1 MSMSPAIE
9 HGTRTMPYSGQVDT
23 LLALRRVPHNVEAPG
38 YPTRSR
44 RFFYMG
50 TIRLRPFMTSILM
63 AVSLLGTVFVLSPLS
78 SALAA
83 SNSLVAGHVYVLNN
97 PAGPNSISAFNRAAD
112 GTLTSAGTT
121 AIGGQGSGGGLGS
134 QGSLIFSPDRSW
146 LFAVDA
152 GSNQISVVGVD
163 AHGTL
168 HPASASS
175 SGGVDPV
182 SLTATG
188 HFLYIV
194 NAGDS
199 SRAANVTG
207 FRVSGDGSL
216 HPITGS
222 TQPLSAANPGPA
234 QVQADPTGATVIVT
248 EKNTNLIDSFQIASD
263 GSLSQPTFTP
273 STGTEPFGFAFNPAT
288 PSQFV
293 VSDASAGAV
302 TSYGLHNGN
311 VTLEDGP
318 VADNQAAPCW
328 VVITG
333 NGSFAYTANAGS
345 SSISGY
351 SLSPNGTLALLTTAS
366 TSPGRGP
373 NEIVLTSDSHFLYSL
388 DRGNATLSG
397 FQVQN
402 DGSLVS
408 VNLGSITLPS
418 SLT

>member
-1 MSMSPAIE
+1 
-9 HGTRTMPYSGQVDT
+9 MPYSGQVDT
-23 LLALRRVPHNVEAPG
+23 LLALHRLPQHEEAPQALLQHPG
-38 YPTRSR
+38 G
-44 RFFYMG
+44 FFNMG
-50 TIRLRPFMTSILM
+50 KIRIRPFITAIFL
-63 AVSLLGTVFVLSPLS
+63 AVPLLGALFALSPVS
-78 SALAA
+78 SAFAA
-83 SNSLVAGHVYVLNN
+83 GTSSAAGHVYVLDNATN
-97 PAGPNSISAFNRAAD
+97 GNAISAFNRAAG

-152 GSNQISVVGVD
+152 GSNQISVIGVD

-168 HPASASS
+168 HPASVSS
-175 SGGVDPV
+175 SGGVDPI

-188 HFLYIV
+188 NFLYVV
-194 NAGDS
+194 NSGDS
-199 SRAANVTG
+199 SHAANVTG

-216 HPITGS
+216 HPIAGS

-234 QVQADPTGATVIVT
+234 QVQADPTGAIVIVT
-248 EKNTNLIDSFQIASD
+248 EKNTNLIDSYHIGSD

-351 SLSPNGTLALLTTAS
+351 SLSPTGTLALLAS
-366 TSPGRGP
+366 TGAGKGP
-373 NEIVLTSDSHFLYSL
+373 NEIVLTSDSHFLYAL
-388 DRGNATLSG
+388 DRGAATLSG
-397 FQVQN
+397 FQVQSN
-402 DGSLVS
+402 GSLVS
-408 VNLGSITLPS
+408 VSLGGITLPS
-418 SLT
+418 SLTGLAAD

>member
-1 MSMSPAIE
+1 MSIHCWHFVVSRIMWKL
-9 HGTRTMPYSGQVDT
+9 TRLSYKIQEVFRYGCKI
-23 LLALRRVPHNVEAPG
+23 
-38 YPTRSR
+38 RS
-44 RFFYMG
+44 
-50 TIRLRPFMTSILM
+50 RPFMTSILM

-83 SNSLVAGHVYVLNN
+83 SNSFVAGHVYVLNN

-199 SRAANVTG
+199 SHAANVTG

-234 QVQADPTGATVIVT
+234 QVQADPTGAIVIVT

-273 STGTEPFGFAFNPAT
+273 STGTEPFGFAFNPVR
-288 PSQFV
+288 PFQFI
-293 VSDASAGAV
+293 VSDAFRGTANAGAV
-302 TSYGLHNGN
+302 TSYQLQNGK
-311 VTLEDGP
+311 VALEDGP
-318 VADNQAAPCW
+318 VADQQTAPCW
-328 VVITG
+328 VVITS
-333 NGSFAYTANAGS
+333 NGRFAYTSNTGS
-345 SSISGY
+345 GSVSGY
-351 SLSPNGTLALLTTAS
+351 RVGQNGTLTLLPSAAS
-366 TSPGRGP
+366 TGTGSGP
-373 NEIVLTSDSHFLYSL
+373 TEMALTGGSRFLYVL
-388 DRGNATLSG
+388 DPGTATLSA

-408 VNLGSITLPS
+408 VDLGSITLS
-418 SLT
+418 SSIIGLAVD

>member
-1 MSMSPAIE
+1 
-9 HGTRTMPYSGQVDT
+9 
-23 LLALRRVPHNVEAPG
+23 
-38 YPTRSR
+38 
-44 RFFYMG
+44 MG
-50 TIRLRPFMTSILM
+50 NIRIRPFLTTILL
-63 AVSLLGTVFVLSPLS
+63 AVSLLGTLLVLSPVS
-78 SALAA
+78 SAFAA
-83 SNSLVAGHVYVLNN
+83 SHSSVAGHVYVLDNG
-97 PAGPNSISAFNRAAD
+97 ASANSISAFNRAAD
-112 GTLTSAGTT
+112 GTLTFVATT

-152 GSNQISVVGVD
+152 GSNQISVVAVD
-163 AHGTL
+163 AQGNL
-168 HPASASS
+168 SPASVSS

-182 SLTATG
+182 SLTASG
-188 HFLYIV
+188 HFLYVV
-194 NAGDS
+194 NAGDGNH
-199 SRAANVTG
+199 AANVTG

-216 HPITGS
+216 HPINKS

-234 QVQADPTGATVIVT
+234 QVQADPTDDTVIVT
-248 EKNTNLIDSFQIASD
+248 EKTTNLIDSYPIDPS
-263 GSLSQPTFTP
+263 GRLGLPTFTP

-302 TSYGLHNGN
+302 TSYGLHNGQ

-328 VVITG
+328 VAITG

-351 SLSPNGTLALLTTAS
+351 SLRPDGTLALLTTAS
-366 TSPGRGP
+366 TGPGRGP
-373 NEIVLTSDSHFLYSL
+373 NEIVLTSDSRFLYSL

-397 FQVQN
+397 FQVQA
-402 DGSLVS
+402 DGSLLS
-408 VNLGSITLPS
+408 VNLGSISLPS
-418 SLT
+418 SLTGLAAE